1 MRNRQFLLLDSLG
14 LFTVPFVVLVIR
26 FEGFA
31 WPPGFL
37 SIALLFALISL
48 PLRLYI
54 AWVTGLYSCLWR
66 YASIVELER
75 ILRATLISSVATFT
89 LGALVLPWLGIIPVR
104 MPYVALVLDGLL
116 SMMILAAP
124 RLAVRYLSARRFR
137 DATGVRTIVVGAGSA
152 GQLVAREASASGRA
166 QYIVVGFADDDRRKQ
181 GLLLN
186 GIRVEGRIDD
196 LPRLIRDLAARE
208 VVIAMPSARST
219 LVRRIVEMCA
229 HEGVRVR
236 TLPGIAD
243 LMSGRVSTSLRPV
256 EIQDLLRRSPITT
269 DLSAVKRLAEGQVA
283 LVTGAGGS
291 IGSELCRQIAE
302 LSPSLLVLVDH
313 SENQVFEI
321 EREMRHRWP
330 LLKIAPIVADIRDVN
345 RMHDVFGRFKPFAV
359 FHAAAH
365 KHVPL
370 MEENV
375 IEAVTNNVL
384 GTRNVVDASLEHGV
398 THFVLIS
405 TDKAVRPTSIMG
417 ATKRIAEIIVR
428 LAAARENK
436 HYVAVRFGNVLGSR
450 GSVVPSF
457 IQQIERGGPV
467 TVTHPEMR
475 RFFMTIPES
484 VQLVLQAGALGKG
497 GELFV
502 LDMGEPVRIADLAR
516 DLIRLSGLE
525 EGVDIEIEYTGI
537 RPGEKLYEEVFFGD
551 EDVRQT
557 EHPKVIRAVSE
568 EPSEALDGP
577 IGELIRLASMVPNDA
592 ARLRAAIIDLVP
604 DFIREDVPS
613 KGVLPIEGRRPSSET
628 HVVS

>member
-54 AWVTGLYSCLWR
+54 AWMTGLYSCLWR

-89 LGALVLPWLGIIPVR
+89 LGALVLPWLGVIPVR

-219 LVRRIVEMCA
+219 LVRRIVEMCGHA
-229 HEGVRVR
+229 GVRVR
-236 TLPGIAD
+236 TLPSIAD

-269 DLSAVKRLAEGQVA
+269 DLSAVKRLADGQVA

-321 EREMRHRWP
+321 ECEMRHRWP

-345 RMHDVFGRFKPFAV
+345 RMHEVFGRFKPFAV

-428 LAAARENK
+428 LAAAREKK

-450 GSVVPSF
+450 GSVVPTF
-457 IQQIERGGPV
+457 LAQIERGGPV

-577 IGELIRLASMVPNDA
+577 IGELIRLASIVPNDA
-592 ARLRAAIIDLVP
+592 ARLRAAIINLVP
-604 DFIREDVPS
+604 DFIREDLSS
-613 KGVLPIEGRRPSSET
+613 KNVLPIERLRPSGET
-628 HVVS
+628 RIVS

>member
-321 EREMRHRWP
+321 ECEMRHRWP

-551 EDVRQT
+551 EEVQQT

-577 IGELIRLASMVPNDA
+577 IGELIRLASIMPNDA

-604 DFIREDVPS
+604 DFIREDLSS
-613 KGVLPIEGRRPSSET
+613 KKVLPIERRRPSSET
-628 HVVS
+628 RVVS

>member
-37 SIALLFALISL
+37 SIALTFALISL

-54 AWVTGLYSCLWR
+54 AWMTGLYSCLWR

-313 SENQVFEI
+313 SENQIFEI

-330 LLKIAPIVADIRDVN
+330 LLKIAPIVADIRDVS

-604 DFIREDVPS
+604 DFIREDLSS
-613 KGVLPIEGRRPSSET
+613 KKVLPIEGRRPSIET
-628 HVVS
+628 RIVS

>member
-229 HEGVRVR
+229 HAGVRVR
-236 TLPGIAD
+236 IVPGIAD
-243 LMSGRVSTSLRPV
+243 LVSGRVSTSIRPV
-256 EIQDLLRRSPITT
+256 EIQDLLHREPITT
-269 DLSAVKRLAEGQVA
+269 DLSAVKRLAEGHVA

-428 LAAARENK
+428 LAAAREHK

-551 EDVRQT
+551 EEVQQT

>member
-54 AWVTGLYSCLWR
+54 AWMTGLYSCLWR

-166 QYIVVGFADDDRRKQ
+166 QYTVVGFADDDRRKQ

-313 SENQVFEI
+313 SENQIFEI

-557 EHPKVIRAVSE
+557 ENPKVIRAVSE

-577 IGELIRLASMVPNDA
+577 IGELIRLASIVPNDA

-628 HVVS
+628 RIVS